1 MNCRHGFVRL
11 CILGLLVLL
20 NGLFASALIMSEPAT
35 RAATSPGAIGGPFA
49 LSIPD
54 GTTVTDQ
61 TYRGKWLLVHFGI
74 TYCPNSCPT
83 TLFEVAAALRGS
95 A

>member
-1 MNCRHGFVRL
+1 MNRRHEFVRL
-11 CILGLLVLL
+11 CILRLLVLL
-20 NGLFASALIMSEPAT
+20 NALFASALIMSEPAT
-35 RAATSPGAIGGPFA
+35 RAATSVVTIGGPFT
-49 LSIPD
+49 LSTPD

-61 TYRGKWLLVHFGI
+61 TYRGKWLLVYFGF

-83 TLFEVAAALRGS
+83 TLLRGRRG